1 MALSRYSRRAL
12 AALTAAGAL
21 AAPAVITP
29 SAAQAAPQSSVGP
42 IDHLGR
48 PAPHV
53 LNQLDAIAKNPQLPK
68 EVREKIAKAVSFFRG
83 DGKPGVKMPKSG
95 PAFTQFGWPT
105 VSGKCIGG
113 KNKAVGTAMA
123 VPGPA
128 KLPLPGVKAGE
139 VNFVFTGLGTG
150 KVAKHQK
157 APMNV
162 RWINLNT
169 GKVGLTKLGYNG
181 INPDGPATVNGA
193 AKTGRGT
200 VLALLE
206 GGVTTYEKESGNT
219 HCSFLPT
226 AAMINVR

>member
-1 MALSRYSRRAL
+1 
-12 AALTAAGAL
+12 
-21 AAPAVITP
+21 
-29 SAAQAAPQSSVGP
+29 
-42 IDHLGR
+42 
-48 PAPHV
+48 
-53 LNQLDAIAKNPQLPK
+53 
-68 EVREKIAKAVSFFRG
+68 
-83 DGKPGVKMPKSG
+83 MPK
-95 PAFTQFGWPT
+95 
-105 VSGKCIGG
+105 GG
-113 KNKAVGTAMA
+113 YLHSVRLAYSFRQMHRWEEQSCWHCHGRSR
-123 VPGPA
+123 PA

-181 INPDGPATVNGA
+181 INPDYPATVNGA